1 MNAKNSKPTSVLL
14 PLYATILKDPIF
26 VAVSKDTREMERI
39 VQVGIFSWMFTS
51 FMYKFRNKRVWSER
65 SVYQ

>member
-39 VQVGIFSWMFTS
+39 VQVGIFS
-51 FMYKFRNKRVWSER
+51 
-65 SVYQ
+65 

>member
-1 MNAKNSKPTSVLL
+1 MLNRRDSSKDLLSTFIYTQILMNAKNSKPTSVLL

-39 VQVGIFSWMFTS
+39 VQVGIFS
-51 FMYKFRNKRVWSER
+51 
-65 SVYQ
+65 

>member
-1 MNAKNSKPTSVLL
+1 MKNRRDSSKDLLSTFIYTQILMNAKISKPTSVLL

-39 VQVGIFSWMFTS
+39 VQVGICS
-51 FMYKFRNKRVWSER
+51 
-65 SVYQ
+65 

>member
-1 MNAKNSKPTSVLL
+1 MKNRRDSSKDLVSTFIYTQILMNAKNSKPTSVLL

-39 VQVGIFSWMFTS
+39 VQVGICS
-51 FMYKFRNKRVWSER
+51 
-65 SVYQ
+65 

>member
-1 MNAKNSKPTSVLL
+1 MKNRRDSSKDLLSTFIYTQILMNAKNSKPTSVLL

-39 VQVGIFSWMFTS
+39 VQVGIFS
-51 FMYKFRNKRVWSER
+51 
-65 SVYQ
+65 

>member
-1 MNAKNSKPTSVLL
+1 MKNRRDSSKDLLSTFIYTQILMNAKNSKPTSVLL

-39 VQVGIFSWMFTS
+39 VQVGIF
-51 FMYKFRNKRVWSER
+51 YN
-65 SVYQ
+65 

>member
-1 MNAKNSKPTSVLL
+1 MKNRRDSSKDLLSTFIYTQILMNATNSKPTSVLL

-39 VQVGIFSWMFTS
+39 VQVGIFS
-51 FMYKFRNKRVWSER
+51 
-65 SVYQ
+65 

>member
-1 MNAKNSKPTSVLL
+1 MLNRRDSFKDLLSTFIYTQILMNAKNSKPTSVLL

-39 VQVGIFSWMFTS
+39 VQVGIFS
-51 FMYKFRNKRVWSER
+51 
-65 SVYQ
+65 

>member
-1 MNAKNSKPTSVLL
+1 MKNRRDSSKDLLSTFIYTQILMNAKNSKPTSVLL

-39 VQVGIFSWMFTS
+39 VQVGICS
-51 FMYKFRNKRVWSER
+51 
-65 SVYQ
+65 